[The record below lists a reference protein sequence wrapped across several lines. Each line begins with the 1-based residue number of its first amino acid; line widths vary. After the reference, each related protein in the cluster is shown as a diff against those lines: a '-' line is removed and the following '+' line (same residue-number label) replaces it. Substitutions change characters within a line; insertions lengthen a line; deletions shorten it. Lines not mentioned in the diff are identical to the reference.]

1 MRLLYFAP
9 VPWDSYEQRP
19 HYFARHF
26 VDSGG
31 AVIWVNPY
39 PARLPRWSDVAQR
52 LARRQTL
59 TLPRPRDLTV
69 IDPGGWPIDPLP
81 GGTWLNTRA
90 FWRPML
96 DRLSSHAGRD
106 TVLGIGR
113 PTALALSSL
122 QRVSR
127 AWSFY
132 DAMDD
137 FPEFYRG
144 RSRRATAEVEREIAR
159 GVDRIFASSSHLM
172 AKFGRLGRDVRIV
185 ANAYDMTLLPP
196 LAAARASRPEIG
208 FIGALGSWF
217 DWKLLGHV
225 AEAVRPVPV
234 TLIGPRFT
242 KPRAHLPVNVSYRP
256 PCHQRE
262 AVEWLQSMSAG
273 LIPFVRSPL
282 TAGID
287 PIKYYQYRGAG
298 LPVLTSTFGEMAQR
312 SEHDATFALDG
323 PRGLKAAVD
332 AALAWRPDPAAIAR
346 FRADNTWTR
355 RFETARIYEA
365 P

>member
-26 VDSGG
+26 LALGG
-31 AVIWVNPY
+31 AVLWINPY
-39 PARLPRWSDVAQR
+39 PSRLPRWQDLGR
-52 LARRQTL
+52 LRRRDNAL

-69 IDPGGWPIDPLP
+69 VDTNGWPIDPLP
-81 GGTWLNTRA
+81 AGSWLNDRF
-90 FWRPML
+90 FWRRML
-96 DRLSSHAGRD
+96 DRLTPYSGRD

-113 PTALALSSL
+113 PTAMALTAL
-122 QRVSR
+122 GRVTH

-144 RSRRATAEVEREIAR
+144 LSQRATTAVEQEIAR
-159 GVDRIFASSSHLM
+159 SVNRIFASSSHLT
-172 AKFGRLGRDVRIV
+172 AKFTASGRDVRRV
-185 ANAYDMTLLPP
+185 TNAYDMALLP
-196 LAAARASRPEIG
+196 AVSGARATRHGLG
-208 FIGALGSWF
+208 FIGAIAGWF
-217 DWKLLGHV
+217 DWSLLSRV
-225 AEAVRPVPV
+225 ADAVRPMPV
-234 TLIGPRFT
+234 TLVGPRFS
-242 KPRAHLPVNVSYRP
+242 RLPSRLPPNVRHRP
-256 PCHQRE
+256 QVHQRE
-262 AVEWLQSMSAG
+262 GVEWLQTISAG
-273 LIPFVRSPL
+273 LIPFVKTPL

-312 SEHDATFALDG
+312 SEIDATFALDG
-323 PRGLKAAVD
+323 PAGPRAAVD
-332 AALAWRPDPAAIAR
+332 AALAWHPDPAAIER
-346 FRADNTWTR
+346 FRNENTWTR
-355 RFETARIYEA
+355 RFEDARIYEA